1 MLEYNDNNQINGV
14 HKMTNLNN
22 ATTQELIQWV
32 FNGMI
37 TEAEATIALD
47 NRKIRGEFSSSDN
60 EYPYY
65 AYIGFDY
72 DSQEWIEA
80 AL

>member
-1 MLEYNDNNQINGV
+1 MSS
-14 HKMTNLNN
+14 LNN

-47 NRKIRGEFSSSDN
+47 NRKIRGEFN
-60 EYPYY
+60 YPVYV
-65 AYIGFDY
+65 GFNY
-72 DSQEWIEA
+72 DTQEWVELSRIDEV
-80 AL
+80 